1 MKRAL
6 KLTALLIM
14 TLSIAACGG
23 GEPQQSDRSAPTE
36 PQQTQ
41 AESTPDSA
49 QEEATQ
55 GRVPADDEAAE
66 SEQGSTPE
74 GKESSGLSVRTI
86 EGEEVKLGGQG
97 DVTALYFMAGW

>member
-14 TLSIAACGG
+14 TLSTAACGG
-23 GEPQQSDRSAPTE
+23 EEPQQSDRAAPTE
-36 PQQTQ
+36 PQRTQ
-41 AESTPDSA
+41 AKSTSDSV

-55 GRVPADDEAAE
+55 GRVAADDEAAE
-66 SEQGSTPE
+66 SERESVQE
-74 GKESSGLSVRTI
+74 GKESSGLRVRTI